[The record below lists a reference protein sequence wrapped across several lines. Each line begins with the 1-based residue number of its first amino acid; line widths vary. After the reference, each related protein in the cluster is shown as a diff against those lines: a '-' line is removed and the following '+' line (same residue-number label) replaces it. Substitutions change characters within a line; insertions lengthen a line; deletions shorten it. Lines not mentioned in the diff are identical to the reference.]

1 MWRKKDMK
9 KLVLSLITTILIACS
24 SYAQTFNLSK
34 FTNVNG
40 LPQNYIYSIIQDP
53 NGYVWIAMAEGLSRY
68 DGMKFTNFTVR
79 DSLCDNFVSKLLIDT
94 DGRLWCGH
102 GNGEF
107 SVYEDYNFSKV
118 HVPEVSSPI
127 KDMCFDD
134 KGNIWAVEQ
143 NNGLIRISPDKQ
155 VTTFFDRELFQRRV
169 FYSVRAINSMT
180 LLVGTSEG
188 LMLVKLDV
196 DGAIKEPQDIM
207 SVPCSAVNCIVDCR
221 DGRNYWIGLE
231 DGMIFKYAPGNDAV
245 MIERCMETCSQE
257 EMEMYNIRN
266 IFEDEQ
272 GNLYIGTWGQ
282 GLKEWRYSAE
292 TNQYIEALSL
302 NETNG
307 LGNNFVSDI
316 LVDREGIF
324 WFATYGGGVIAWINN
339 YFAQYNL
346 SDIGFQRNKVISS
359 IVDEGSLWL
368 GLNNGLVK
376 MDVQCMANFEYFD
389 NSLGLPQGAA
399 ITSICFDK
407 NRDMQYVATDIA
419 GVYYKKTT
427 DQSFKKLNY
436 DVGSRTTEK
445 VNSLAI
451 DNFNLYIAT
460 QGGFLVY
467 DLETANCNV
476 YTTMDGLPHNNINYV
491 YIDGNGEVWIG
502 PKDSGIARF
511 TAEKEFEVHRLSDA
525 PVNVIGMTHDSRDRM
540 WLATINNGIIC
551 SNNDSIISISTADG
565 LEKNYCYGIATDGND
580 RIWVCHQPGLSCI
593 DLNTGNIR
601 TFNATNGVGQ
611 EFMGVSCDNTG
622 DLWFSSASG
631 VVHYM
636 TRNDKRNSVAPTMN
650 LSRIMI
656 SGKRHDLTQPID
668 LSYPYSGDVDKFEFD
683 FIGICMKDPINV
695 RYEYWLQYKGSED
708 ERWMPLGTQS
718 HKEYDF
724 LPDGDYILQVRA
736 FNSDGIVSEKPLRI
750 PIHIDAP
757 FWKSIWFPIILSI
770 IVIVVIRIVTKARER
785 KLRERQEELEKEV
798 NRQTIM
804 LSRQKAEIEKKNN
817 DIMDSINYAKRI
829 QTAILP
835 SRNSLDNFQ
844 FDSSFILFM
853 PRDIVSGDFYWFNQF
868 DNKILIC
875 CGDCTGHGVPGAFMS
890 MIGTTILNDATR
902 DPEKRNPMSLLYTL
916 DKEVKSTLN
925 KNQSVDTQ
933 DGMDCAILEINID
946 TLEVRSAAAR
956 RPIYFFIN
964 GRLNEVRGTRRSIGD
979 HRNGN
984 DFVETITQLRKGD
997 TIYLTSDGFSD
1008 QFGEEKD
1015 DKYTAG
1021 ALKRF
1026 IESIVNEPMYN
1037 QQKALEKEFRRWKG
1051 KREQIDD
1058 VIVMGIRL

>member
-1 MWRKKDMK
+1 MRKII
-9 KLVLSLITTILIACS
+9 SIITLIIVAYT

-53 NGYVWIAMAEGLSRY
+53 NGYVWVAMAEGLARY
-68 DGMKFTNFTVR
+68 DGIRFNTFTVR
-79 DSLCDNFVSKLLIDT
+79 DSLCDNYASKLLIDT
-94 DGRLWCGH
+94 DDRLWVGH

-107 SVYEDYNFSKV
+107 SYYENHMFNKV
-118 HVPEVSSPI
+118 HVPEVNAPI
-127 KDMCFDD
+127 KDMCLDD

-143 NNGLIRISPDKQ
+143 NNGLIRITPDKQ
-155 VTTFFDRELFQRRV
+155 VTTFFDRELFSRRV

-196 DGAIKEPQDIM
+196 NGELKAPEDIM
-207 SVPCSAVNCIVDCR
+207 DIPCSAVNCIVDCR

-231 DGMIFKYAPGNDAV
+231 DGMVYKYAPGNEAV
-245 MIERCMETCSQE
+245 LIERCLESCTQS
-257 EMEMYNIRN
+257 EMEMYNIKN
-266 IFEDEQ
+266 IYEDEI
-272 GNLYIGTWGQ
+272 GNLYIGTWGS
-282 GLKEWRYSAE
+282 GLKEWRYMIES
-292 TNQYIEALSL
+292 NQYVESLSL
-302 NETNG
+302 NENNG
-307 LGNNFVSDI
+307 LGNNYVSDI

-359 IVDEGSLWL
+359 VVNGNDLWM

-376 MDVQCMANFEYFD
+376 MDVQCMTNFEYFD
-389 NSLGLPQGAA
+389 SSLGLPQGAA
-399 ITSICFDK
+399 VTSICFDK
-407 NRDMQYVATDIA
+407 NRNIQYVATDIE
-419 GVYYKKTT
+419 GIFYKTT
-427 DQSFKKLNY
+427 GAQSFRKLQYSNS
-436 DVGSRTTEK
+436 SRTTLK

-451 DNFNLYIAT
+451 DDFRMYIAT
-460 QGGFLVY
+460 QGGFIVY
-467 DLETANCNV
+467 NLENGQSTT
-476 YTTMDGLPHNNINYV
+476 YTTMDGLPHNNINYT
-491 YIDGNGEVWIG
+491 YIDGNGDVWLG

-511 TAEKEFEVHRLSDA
+511 NKEGTFDIHRLSDA
-525 PVNVIGMTHDSRDRM
+525 PINVVDMTHDSRDRM
-540 WLATINNGIIC
+540 WLATVNNGIIC
-551 SNNDSIISISTADG
+551 SNNDSIIAISTADG

-601 TFNATNGVGQ
+601 TFNSTNGIGH
-611 EFMGVSCDNTG
+611 EFMGVTNDETG

-636 TRNDKRNSVAPTMN
+636 SRNDKRNSIAPTIN
-650 LSRIMI
+650 LSRIVI
-656 SGKRHDLTQPID
+656 SGKRHDLNEPID
-668 LSYPYSGDVDKFEFD
+668 LSYPYNGEVDKFEFD
-683 FIGICMKDPINV
+683 FVGICMKDPVNV
-695 RYEYWLQYKGSED
+695 RYEYWLQQKGSED

-718 HKEYDF
+718 RKEFDF
-724 LPDGDYILQVRA
+724 VPDGDYILQVRA
-736 FNSDGIVSEKPLRI
+736 FNSDGIMSEKPLRI

-757 FWKSIWFPIILSI
+757 FWKSIWFPIFGLIAI
-770 IVIVVIRIVTKARER
+770 IVTIRIVTKTRER
-785 KLRERQEELEKEV
+785 KLRERQEELETEV
-798 NRQTIM
+798 NRQTVM

-835 SRNSLDNFQ
+835 SQNSLDGYK

-853 PRDIVSGDFYWFNQF
+853 PRDVVSGDFYWFNQYE
-868 DNKILIC
+868 NKMLIC

-902 DPEKRNPMSLLYTL
+902 DPEKRTPTALLYTL
-916 DKEVKSTLN
+916 DKEIKSTLN
-925 KNQSVDTQ
+925 KNQSVETQ
-933 DGMDCAILEINID
+933 DGMDCAIIEINMETLEI
-946 TLEVRSAAAR
+946 RSAAAR

-964 GRLNEVRGTRRSIGD
+964 GRLTEVRGTRRSIGD

-997 TIYLTSDGFSD
+997 TIYLTSDGYSD

-1026 IESIVNEPMYN
+1026 LESIVEEPMYN
-1037 QQKALEKEFRRWKG
+1037 QQKELEKEFKRWKG